1 MCFCYKS
8 IIWEE
13 KSYSLVLSCA
23 YGLLKKEEKNKI
35 SHIFIPTSSIPSI
48 QIKQALEYSCTFNPL
63 DVLHCAFL
71 TSDSL
76 DISRHLFSLI
86 FFIVRDYVDRCSSL
100 PQTLTT
106 SALPR
111 VLLTQ
116 DITPSVISSS
126 NISRAWLASP
136 LCSLLVLLLPCC
148 KTIARR
154 SNGRAQLQQVAL
166 LAPASA
172 PSVLRR
178 PLLQF
183 ALPRRAPAHGVCR
196 RLAVCPRSARWST
209 SARLRTLDSS
219 SRICLGSSSLSF
231 SRQGPLH
238 NLGKRPH
245 RHWVLLRWC
254 WTPSSTTPVLR
265 RRVHVSGSRYGV
277 LKK

>member
-1 MCFCYKS
+1 
-8 IIWEE
+8 
-13 KSYSLVLSCA
+13 
-23 YGLLKKEEKNKI
+23 
-35 SHIFIPTSSIPSI
+35 
-48 QIKQALEYSCTFNPL
+48 
-63 DVLHCAFL
+63 
-71 TSDSL
+71 
-76 DISRHLFSLI
+76 
-86 FFIVRDYVDRCSSL
+86 VDRCSSL

-183 ALPRRAPAHGVCR
+183 APVAITCLQLVHLHARSRRCSLDGLPCSHTVSATPLRHMASVAVLQFVHDPHDDPPVPGCVHLTLARVYAWDRAC
-196 RLAVCPRSARWST
+196 
-209 SARLRTLDSS
+209 
-219 SRICLGSSSLSF
+219 SLSLVKDHF
-231 SRQGPLH
+231 ITF
-238 NLGKRPH
+238 GKDH
-245 RHWVLLRWC
+245 TVIGYC
-254 WTPSSTTPVLR
+254 CDDAELR
-265 RRVHVSGSRYGV
+265 RRQ
-277 LKK
+277 L